1 MIQKLVRKLK
11 LKLLPNKNGYASLP
25 SYVASINREGIV
37 YISSKVIGKDLTL
50 SSYEMSRI
58 QAAATA
64 TPTNMTKSDNVLS
77 DMKSDFGA
85 ADANEDDDLP
95 F

>member
-1 MIQKLVRKLK
+1 MD
-11 LKLLPNKNGYASLP
+11 ASLP

-85 ADANEDDDLP
+85 ADVNEDDDLP